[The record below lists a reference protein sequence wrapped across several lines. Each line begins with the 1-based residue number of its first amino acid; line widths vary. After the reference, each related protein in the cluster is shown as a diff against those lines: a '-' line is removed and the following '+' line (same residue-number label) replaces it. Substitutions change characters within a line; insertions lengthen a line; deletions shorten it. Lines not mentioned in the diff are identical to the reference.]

1 MSIPDALLTRP
12 LATVSTMNIETN
24 ILDPIVINQNFARF
38 VLERKGILDTGSAI
52 TFSLQTTAAGD
63 KKAYLPVKTGIH
75 SLVRRATLRIGS
87 KVVAITD
94 EYPFYQTIR
103 RQFKTAEEK
112 AQKDMV
118 KVGTVDVVCPDNQQ
132 TGKLQLRDVDY
143 GSSATDA
150 EVLHSIRLTDQVG
163 HTPIFSIKI
172 SELFPAM
179 RNVQLPLY
187 LIAEPCSIELSFN
200 TQADGTDGV
209 LAVFEDGYTDSTQV
223 TLATQNVKFLADYL
237 TYDDN
242 RMEETAKQVMGSGM
256 AIPYED
262 VVLTSTNF
270 PASNPAPSASTPVQE
285 RIVRDLG
292 LSGMNVRAILAH
304 MHKSST
310 VNKMLGVYSS
320 EAYNVPDS
328 FNVRVND
335 SQIYPREVQS
345 ESQKAYQL
353 SQVFGTDIAVHS
365 AEYSKDIATDKS
377 SADQDVNNNPFSAA
391 KLGGNAQTALLG
403 SSHYLGVDL
412 SISPINAPGN
422 STKVGQ
428 KPVQM
433 LHTITNTN
441 ADNTARDVKYFS
453 VVERMMTIKNG
464 QVEVSA

>member
-1 MSIPDALLTRP
+1 MSIPEALLTKP

-52 TFSLQTTAAGD
+52 SFSLQTTAAGD

-75 SLVRRATLRIGS
+75 ALIRRATLRIGS
-87 KVVAITD
+87 KIVAITD

-112 AQKDMV
+112 SQKDMV
-118 KVGTVDVVCPDNQQ
+118 RAGTIDVVCPDNGQK
-132 TGKLQLRDVDY
+132 GKLQLRDVDY
-143 GSSATDA
+143 GSSATA
-150 EVLHSIRLTDQVG
+150 AAPLHSIQLTDQVG

-187 LIAEPCSIELSFN
+187 LISEPCSIELSFN

-209 LAVFEDGYTDSTQV
+209 LAVFESGYAGSTQV
-223 TLATQNVKFLADYL
+223 TVATENVKFLADYL

-242 RMEETAKQVMGSGM
+242 RMEETAKMVMGDGM
-256 AIPYED
+256 VIPYED
-262 VVLTSTNF
+262 VILTATNF
-270 PASNPAPSASTPVQE
+270 PASNPAPSAATPVQE

-292 LSGMNVRAILAH
+292 LSGMNVRAVLCH
-304 MHKSST
+304 SHKSGT

-320 EAYNVPDS
+320 DAHDVPDS
-328 FNVRVND
+328 YNIRVND
-335 SQIYPREVQS
+335 RQIYPREVRS

-353 SQVFGTDIAVHS
+353 GQCFGTDIGIS
-365 AEYSKDIATDKS
+365 TAEYSKDVATNK
-377 SADQDVNNNPFSAA
+377 ADADNTVNNNPFAA
-391 KLGGNAQTALLG
+391 ATLNGNAQNELLG

-412 SISPINAPGN
+412 SISPINAVGN

-441 ADNTARDVKYFS
+441 ADNAARDVKYFS
-453 VVERMMTIKNG
+453 IVERAMTIKAG
-464 QVEVSA
+464 QVEVTA

>member
-112 AQKDMV
+112 SQKDMV

-209 LAVFEDGYTDSTQV
+209 LAVFESGYSDSTEV

-242 RMEETAKQVMGSGM
+242 RMEETAKQVMGAGM

-285 RIVRDLG
+285 RIVRDLR
-292 LSGMNVRAILAH
+292 S
-304 MHKSST
+304 
-310 VNKMLGVYSS
+310 
-320 EAYNVPDS
+320 
-328 FNVRVND
+328 
-335 SQIYPREVQS
+335 
-345 ESQKAYQL
+345 
-353 SQVFGTDIAVHS
+353 
-365 AEYSKDIATDKS
+365 
-377 SADQDVNNNPFSAA
+377 
-391 KLGGNAQTALLG
+391 
-403 SSHYLGVDL
+403 
-412 SISPINAPGN
+412 
-422 STKVGQ
+422 
-428 KPVQM
+428 
-433 LHTITNTN
+433 
-441 ADNTARDVKYFS
+441 
-453 VVERMMTIKNG
+453 
-464 QVEVSA
+464 